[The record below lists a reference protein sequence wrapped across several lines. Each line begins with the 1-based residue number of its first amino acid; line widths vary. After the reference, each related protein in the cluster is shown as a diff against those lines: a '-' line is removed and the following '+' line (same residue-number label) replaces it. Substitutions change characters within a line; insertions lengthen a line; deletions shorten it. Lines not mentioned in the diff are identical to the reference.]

1 MKKLI
6 AMLLLASLMMSIAV
20 SACADGTIDRATAEK
35 DDFPK
40 IGVTLYYPDDFKVEK
55 GLYTAAADDY
65 KEYYSQFP
73 AHNTVMVNSRS
84 TYQVMKSY
92 HPFTLADHGDNWATV
107 RFREPCTGAD
117 QQRTVRYVK
126 DAEGAYFVD
135 VFRSRVPQ
143 GTGNSPEWH
152 DYYYHNLGDSLSLN
166 GPVNPTD
173 KIAFVESGLYCLSY
187 ISEKFEREGSGDCI
201 ATFDWA
207 RPEGNVR
214 MCVFMNGAEGRTFI
228 KALAPATEGLSRIKD
243 PNYGI
248 TRDSRTPVLVVRQEG
263 EAWTRPFLAVMD
275 PCGTVASVDFSA
287 DQILVRRASGK
298 TDRIEI
304 K

>member
-1 MKKLI
+1 MPGNGERI
-6 AMLLLASLMMSIAV
+6 P
-20 SACADGTIDRATAEK
+20 RAK
-35 DDFPK
+35 R
-40 IGVTLYYPDDFKVEK
+40 V
-55 GLYTAAADDY
+55 
-65 KEYYSQFP
+65 
-73 AHNTVMVNSRS
+73 
-84 TYQVMKSY
+84 
-92 HPFTLADHGDNWATV
+92 
-107 RFREPCTGAD
+107 
-117 QQRTVRYVK
+117 
-126 DAEGAYFVD
+126 AEGDALAGV
-135 VFRSRVPQ
+135 
-143 GTGNSPEWH
+143 GTGNGQWH
-152 DYYYHNLGDSLSLN
+152 DYYYHNLGDSLTLD
-166 GPVNPTD
+166 GPVKPTD

-187 ISEKFEREGSGDCI
+187 ISEKFEREGSGDCV

-207 RPEGNVR
+207 RPEGNVCMR
-214 MCVFMNGAEGRTFI
+214 VFMNGAEGRTFI